1 MRCHHS
7 WDKMA
12 RDMSGCGHLDQDN
25 CSDGRRVAIIID
37 LRQGRGRVNA
47 EQCDHDTQRGQAS
60 SSWRA
65 RLRHTTTT
73 TNHPHHDR
81 SHTDT
86 RFHQHHQQQTI
97 LHFPSVYT
105 NHHQLAK
112 HKNMP
117 EPLLPASPLLLPRA
131 GPATSC
137 CTLCKSSSALHKVS
151 SLQFYQSEVEQLPR
165 GAGPHQQYFIFLGQA
180 RAQLHYLQ
188 ISTEAIQ
195 HDMSHITG

>member
-1 MRCHHS
+1 
-7 WDKMA
+7 MA

-73 TNHPHHDR
+73 STNHPHQDR

-86 RFHQHHQQQTI
+86 RFHQPAADHLAFSFRLLKPPTI
-97 LHFPSVYT
+97 SKTQKYARATSPCISPPPAEGGPG
-105 NHHQLAK
+105 HQL
-112 HKNMP
+112 
-117 EPLLPASPLLLPRA
+117 
-131 GPATSC
+131 
-137 CTLCKSSSALHKVS
+137 LHTV
-151 SLQFYQSEVEQLPR
+151 QEQLC
-165 GAGPHQQYFIFLGQA
+165 
-180 RAQLHYLQ
+180 
-188 ISTEAIQ
+188 T
-195 HDMSHITG
+195 M

>member
-1 MRCHHS
+1 
-7 WDKMA
+7 MA

-25 CSDGRRVAIIID
+25 CPVLRCRRVAIIID

-65 RLRHTTTT
+65 RLRHQPAPATS
-73 TNHPHHDR
+73 NHPHHDR

-86 RFHQHHQQQTI
+86 RFHRPTADHLAFSFRLLKPPTI
-97 LHFPSVYT
+97 SKTQKYARAT
-105 NHHQLAK
+105 
-112 HKNMP
+112 
-117 EPLLPASPLLLPRA
+117 SPCISLLLPRA

-137 CTLCKSSSALHKVS
+137 CTLCKRSSALHNVS